1 MIQAIDLTQKQ
12 TQFLYLI
19 VSQSTALRRIRE
31 VYVFGTIEQITMK
44 VQRKCGGGKSLET
57 SLHLW
62 NSALVGVE

>member
-31 VYVFGTIEQITMK
+31 VYVFGTIDQITMK
-44 VQRKCGGGKSLET
+44 VQRKCGGEKSGNQPT
-57 SLHLW
+57 F
-62 NSALVGVE
+62 VELCTCWC